1 MAVKQLTDGRWFCY
15 YRESGRIKRE
25 YFGRGPKGEYLAK
38 QKDIEMKI
46 KKINAL
52 KIELDKKRAELERIR
67 KNLVIQD
74 VLPNSKKAGLLNRPK
89 VLKL

>member
-1 MAVKQLTDGRWFCY
+1 
-15 YRESGRIKRE
+15 
-25 YFGRGPKGEYLAK
+25 
-38 QKDIEMKI
+38 MKI